1 MTEEQ
6 EEYIRS
12 SPAGPF
18 MALKWLRM
26 TKGWGLKES
35 KEYYDDYRKK
45 FGSMTY
51 GHIFKGI
58 ALPEETIDEVI
69 WISPPYEDESD

>member
-12 SPAGPF
+12 SPAGSF
-18 MALKWLRM
+18 MDLKWLRM
-26 TKGWGLKES
+26 TKGWGLKDS

-51 GHIFKGI
+51 GHILKG
-58 ALPEETIDEVI
+58 
-69 WISPPYEDESD
+69 